1 MLEKFNDM
9 NLKDKI
15 TVICGVVVLIVI
27 IFVLSTGFDR
37 TLPKPVFEANSEQI
51 NTLIDDLGDNYTMNI
66 TDTTGSVTKNYIH
79 YYDGR
84 LHLYESENDNFGY
97 LDYNGNRYQM
107 DGLTKELTLFT
118 GSVGYID
125 NPLYD
130 YELIKTFTD
139 NCDYEYVN
147 ENKATCKITLN
158 DYLSYHN
165 TKYNTSYVGND
176 SEYINI
182 SVSYGTRLNSIEID
196 YSAYNK
202 VVNLA
207 EDNVLV
213 KIKFNYNSNNFNTIY
228 DNYKD
233 VLGE

>member
-1 MLEKFNDM
+1 MLEKFNDLS
-9 NLKDKI
+9 LKDKT
-15 TVICGVVVLIVI
+15 TVICGFIMLLVI

-37 TLPKPVFEANSEQI
+37 TLPKPVFKADSEQI
-51 NTLIDDLGDNYTMNI
+51 NSVIDDLGDNYTMNI

-84 LHLYESENDNFGY
+84 FHLYESENDNVGY
-97 LDYNGNRYQM
+97 LDYKGNRYQM
-107 DGLTKELTLFT
+107 DGVTRELTLFT
-118 GSVGYID
+118 GTVGYID

-176 SEYINI
+176 TDYINI
-182 SVSYGTRLNSIEID
+182 NVSYAKRLNSIEID

-213 KIKFNYNSNNFNTIY
+213 KIKFNYNSNNFDTIY